1 MPAPFSHIGI
11 ILVRPQQSGNI
22 GAVARSIANHGLGDL
37 YLVDPPAF
45 DPDVARWMA
54 PHAHQIVNKAIIVP
68 DIPTAV
74 ASYNIVLGASA
85 RSRKWQFKTEDTP
98 KLTQRAL
105 AGERIA
111 ILFGPEDSGLSNTDL
126 QYCHAM
132 ISLPTYEHA
141 SLNLSQA
148 VNVFGAHLMQA
159 LEELSIQPSSS
170 TAPRSMEYQLHLVG
184 SIIRL
189 LESSEFLESK
199 NSVHVRNRILQII
212 EKSDFANSD
221 LAFLK
226 TLSDKIYHYW
236 RVTSTSIP
244 K

>member
-22 GAVARSIANHGLGDL
+22 GAIARSISNHGLGDL

-54 PHAHQIVNKAIIVP
+54 PNAHQIVNKAIIVP
-68 DIPTAV
+68 DITTAV
-74 ASYNIVLGASA
+74 ASYNVVFGASA

-98 KLTQRAL
+98 ILTERAL
-105 AGERIA
+105 SGERIA

-141 SLNLSQA
+141 ALNLSQA

-159 LEELSIQPSSS
+159 LEESSVQPRA
-170 TAPRSMEYQLHLVG
+170 TVAPRSMTHQLHLVR

-189 LESSEFLESK
+189 LDSSEFLDSK
-199 NSVHVRNRILQII
+199 NPIHVHNRILQII
-212 EKSDFANSD
+212 EKSQFANSD

-236 RVTSTSIP
+236 RVNSSS
-244 K
+244 KS